1 MNASCDKV
9 KFGVDGQLQL
19 QLEEVDIVTV
29 VDSSCAYPAFE
40 SVKDEMTEIPTK
52 LIFNYK
58 CESKKCE
65 FPINALRESVELKSI
80 GVKETIEVI
89 ARTIDSHQQLF
100 TAQQCGGYIF
110 RVGGKSVLMQNDSV
124 VPSDETCFGLMDL
137 IETRR
142 RLIHQYELSK
152 LRKVEPERNIIGQ
165 NARLSFKV
173 DWSVVGPAI
182 GGGGF
187 AAAVL
192 LGAVKALKKI

>member
-29 VDSSCAYPAFE
+29 VDSSCVYPAFE
-40 SVKDEMTEIPTK
+40 SVKDEMTEIPTN
-52 LIFNYK
+52 LILNYK

-65 FPINALRESVELKSI
+65 FPINTLRESVELKSI
-80 GVKETIEVI
+80 GIKETIEVI

-110 RVGGKSVLMQNDSV
+110 RAGGKSVLMQNDSV

-152 LRKVEPERNIIGQ
+152 LRKVEPERNSIGQ